1 MNEMVDM
8 PRKEVPPPLELIK
21 ERIEEILPPQARER
35 IGSGDVVVIDTRDAD
50 RYEKGHVEGAVSIP
64 SGESARDARGDDYAN
79 AVEEAAGGRDREL
92 ILFCGEGNR
101 SARTADALR
110 NEHDFENVVS
120 VVGGL
125 KLWDDLGYPIEGELA
140 AGADE
145 DEVSMRGLDDDG
157 DTT

>member
-1 MNEMVDM
+1 MVDM
-8 PRKEVPPPLELIK
+8 PRKEVPPPLELVK
-21 ERIEEILPPQARER
+21 ERIEEVLPPEAKER
-35 IGSGDVVVIDTRDAD
+35 IESGGVVVIDTRDAE
-50 RYEKGHVEGAVSIP
+50 RYEKGHVEGAISLP
-64 SGESARDARGDDYAN
+64 AGESGRDAHAEDYAA
-79 AVEEAAGGRDREL
+79 AVDEVAGGRDGEL

-110 NEHDFENVVS
+110 NEHGFEKVVS

-145 DEVSMRGLDDDG
+145 DEVSMMGLDDDG
-157 DTT
+157 DKT